1 MIDEKVTLTG
11 GSENNDHIV
20 SKWQPLLAL
29 SDTVGA
35 IAELALVWSEAPL
48 HLPLYITLWWKLS
61 QCASL
66 GSKQS
71 VIYQSAILLMNWKT
85 NAPQLQNLIQSLFLS
100 QEENCSGPL
109 DFWTGAKDT
118 PRGSPMV
125 WWRLA
130 RVTAGSW
137 EILGPCP
144 PVHQTLLLPS
154 PLVSRTELL
163 L

>member
-48 HLPLYITLWWKLS
+48 HLPLYITLWWK

-85 NAPQLQNLIQSLFLS
+85 NAVSSTTKAFYIKIYSNSL
-100 QEENCSGPL
+100 
-109 DFWTGAKDT
+109 
-118 PRGSPMV
+118 
-125 WWRLA
+125 
-130 RVTAGSW
+130 
-137 EILGPCP
+137 
-144 PVHQTLLLPS
+144 
-154 PLVSRTELL
+154 
-163 L
+163 